1 MGLLSR
7 SLIQVVLLRSFFRVL
22 FSCGAL
28 RCHPDS
34 TMWRVPTGVR
44 RTHADFIQ
52 RRLFHVFCSEVFF
65 LEVSLPRSFLLMVYS
80 FGV

>member
-1 MGLLSR
+1 MDLLSR
-7 SLIQVVLLRSFFRVL
+7 SFIHVVLPRSFFMVF

-28 RCHPDS
+28 RCRPDS

-52 RRLFHVFCSEVFF
+52 RRLFHEFCSEVFF
-65 LEVSLPRSFLLMVYS
+65 QEFHSRGVSS
-80 FGV
+80 